1 MPLGPGRGGKQAIQK
16 KGKTS
21 DNIRRERHH
30 ATKKD
35 ENAIKGST
43 VSACRARNKEERTK
57 REREREGDR
66 CTILPQ
72 AGGSTHYTSS
82 LASDHPTARYQVPAT
97 ISFVPTSGLFCF
109 HPSHR
114 IQMCSH
120 FPFLTQSEFEDAC
133 QALCTSASIRLLT
146 KVNPF
151 LVFILFHRRYW
162 ILDTGY

>member
-1 MPLGPGRGGKQAIQK
+1 MPLGPGRKGGEGNKRY
-16 KGKTS
+16 
-21 DNIRRERHH
+21 IRKERHH
-30 ATKKD
+30 ETKKD

-57 REREREGDR
+57 REGKRERQMYN
-66 CTILPQ
+66 TVLPQ
-72 AGGSTHYTSS
+72 AGRSTHYTSS
-82 LASDHPTARYQVPAT
+82 LASPHPTARYQVPAT

-146 KVNPF
+146 KVIPF
-151 LVFILFHRRYW
+151 
-162 ILDTGY
+162 